1 MSKDDSMD
9 SFPKLPAKQE
19 NVNPEDDEKLVS
31 KVQQALKK
39 AGGAKDD
46 LEEVPPSPEP
56 DGEPTDDPDSTP
68 EPEPEPADDGEPTP
82 EPDGEP
88 AAGEKGKTKPAI
100 PDNHYRAL
108 VHQGWKPERISKLY
122 ETDSELLLE
131 LAENAYEAT
140 NNLSRQFANLGRA
153 KRDLEQKQGQ
163 PQQPQQQPT
172 QPQQQ
177 GPNLEK
183 LRAQYE
189 EDPFG
194 ATVELLKSFGQQ
206 SQQPQQPVQ
215 VPQQPAVS
223 RDQFNEDL
231 ALTQHLISFWGADD
245 MKPYEDFYGPMF
257 DENKQPYLTANHL
270 TPGQQANRQRVLIET
285 DRIIAGDAFQ
295 AKMEGREPNMP
306 IQQALAMAHMVVSAP
321 IAKQIARKE
330 LVSAVKKK
338 AKGVT
343 LQPTA
348 RKTVPPKRKEGEG
361 LPKEELEKK
370 TEVRIQKYNEGKPL
384 K

>member
-1 MSKDDSMD
+1 MSKSNEGMD

-46 LEEVPPSPEP
+46 LEETPPSPEP
-56 DGEPTDDPDSTP
+56 DEESADESESTSEPESEPTDDEDS
-68 EPEPEPADDGEPTP
+68 TP

-108 VHQGWKPERISKLY
+108 IHQEWTPERISKVY
-122 ETDSELLLE
+122 EKDPELLLE
-131 LAENAYEAT
+131 LAENAYKT
-140 NNLSRQFANLGRA
+140 VNNLSRQFANSGRI
-153 KRDLEQKQGQ
+153 KRELEQKQGQ

-194 ATVELLKSFGQQ
+194 ATVELLKSFCQQ
-206 SQQPQQPVQ
+206 SQQPVQ

-245 MKPYEDFYGPMF
+245 MKPYADFYGPMF
-257 DENKQPYLTANHL
+257 DENRQPYLTANHL
-270 TPGQQANRQRVLIET
+270 TPGQQANRQRVLVEA
-285 DRIIAGDAFQ
+285 DRIITGASMQGEDI
-295 AKMEGREPNMP
+295 P

-330 LVSAVKKK
+330 LVKAVKKK

-361 LPKEELEKK
+361 KPEKELEKD
-370 TEVRIQKYNEGKPL
+370 TEARIQKYKEGKPL